1 MNQQRIDY
9 RTGILASPSEVDAAE
24 WNALLAAQPQ
34 PTPFLRHEFLSAL
47 NATQCAVPDTGWAP
61 QFVTL
66 TDARTGMRLTG
77 KTAIVTGGGSGFGE
91 GIAKTFARE
100 GANVVV
106 NDLNEPAAE
115 RVASEIAIA
124 GGKAIAV
131 PGNVAQRDDWR
142 TLREA
147 ALEDFGSVQIVVNNA
162 GTTHRNKPVLEV
174 TEAEFDRVYAVNVKS
189 IYWSVQEFVPYFRE
203 QGGGSFINIASTAGV
218 RPRPGLVW
226 YNGSKGA
233 VIVASKSLAV
243 ELGPERIRVNC
254 VNPVIG
260 ETALLSEF
268 MPALR

>member
-1 MNQQRIDY
+1 
-9 RTGILASPSEVDAAE
+9 
-24 WNALLAAQPQ
+24 
-34 PTPFLRHEFLSAL
+34 
-47 NATQCAVPDTGWAP
+47 
-61 QFVTL
+61 
-66 TDARTGMRLTG
+66 MRLTG

-100 GANVVV
+100 GAHVVV
-106 NDLNEPAAE
+106 NDLNGPAAE

-233 VIVASKSLAV
+233 VIIASKSLAV

-268 MPALR
+268 MGVEDTPQNRQKFLAGIPLGRFSTPQDIANAALYLASDEAEFITGVCLEVDGGRCV